1 MPSPGTMKLREGPL
15 TALVGVCHL
24 LEELLH
30 DAVAPLPV
38 QLQRLGGVA
47 QVSAVNH
54 VLQHLAQ
61 DMTHDMT

>member
-15 TALVGVCHL
+15 TALVAVCHL

-38 QLQRLGGVA
+38 QLQRLGRGA
-47 QVSAVNH
+47 QVRAVNH
-54 VLQHLAQ
+54 VLQHLTQ
-61 DMTHDMT
+61 DMT